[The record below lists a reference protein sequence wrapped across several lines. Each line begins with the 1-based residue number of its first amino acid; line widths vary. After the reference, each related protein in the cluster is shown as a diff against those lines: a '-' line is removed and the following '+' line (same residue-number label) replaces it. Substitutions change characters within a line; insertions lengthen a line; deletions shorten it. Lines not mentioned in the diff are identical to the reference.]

1 MAYENIQLK
10 YQNFTGGDG
19 YFYNLDH
26 AQDNLVVKT
35 DDGNTAFTYPLDTA
49 VSNQVVSLEYDGF
62 NFWTLE
68 NPSGSI
74 IIRRWQI
81 DNYVCKLQQTF
92 TKTDSGS
99 HTYDSDA
106 FTVEHYHFA
115 FGAQEVV
122 GQSNLSTT
130 DSEGI
135 VTDISSKVSSGMKVS
150 LGPSTAA
157 GYEGDIEEFSVLSAG
172 TDYIIINGN
181 ITSQYEATDPINT
194 YKYIWMFNN
203 YNGTDGSEG
212 AVYKFDAYTGSFITK
227 FGGAEY
233 DNIGATT
240 FAVIPAAALGTA
252 VNALA
257 WVRTSNML
265 FTDVSSATLENYGSM
280 AMDNINA
287 NEIDILDVYDLM
299 IYESNVY
306 RLQRQATY
314 YGSTTTFSDS
324 AYSYQLATLT
334 PFVHSISLEA
344 DPAVIPADSGV
355 SSSLITAVVRSQFL
369 EPISGRQVTFA
380 DDNSGGYLSDT
391 NVLTDSDGIA
401 QTTYYSGSDA
411 TEVKITATAKQS

>member
-1 MAYENIQLK
+1 
-10 YQNFTGGDG
+10 
-19 YFYNLDH
+19 
-26 AQDNLVVKT
+26 
-35 DDGNTAFTYPLDTA
+35 
-49 VSNQVVSLEYDGF
+49 LEYDGF